1 MTTHVIQPMLCTEVH
16 SISEI
21 KLPCF
26 VSEKLN
32 GIRAIWN
39 PTERKFQ
46 TRNGKFWHDWMT
58 SKIFKSGT
66 SASMLDGEF
75 YVPGLP
81 LGQLTS
87 RAGVKV
93 GNDTGLPLEYHVYDY
108 VSSGT
113 TTDVRVARLYSGL
126 FESENI
132 KVVHHEYCINIA
144 DIGRYTGQLQHMRGA
159 DNVEGIV
166 CRTAGYTYASGCRSP
181 YMQKLKFMR
190 HLDVTVLQLHEG
202 LGKFTGTLG
211 AMTVR
216 TEDGTTFR
224 CGGGS
229 MKNPD
234 RAAVW
239 ADKSKY
245 IGAVATIEFPYY
257 SEFKVPLQAQFITWR
272 DYE

>member
-1 MTTHVIQPMLCTEVH
+1 MTHIIQPMLCTEVH
-16 SISEI
+16 SISQI

-39 PTERKFQ
+39 PVERKFQ
-46 TRNGKFWHDWMT
+46 TRHGKFWHDWMT
-58 SKIFKSGT
+58 SKIFKSAPP
-66 SASMLDGEF
+66 SIALDGEF

-87 RAGVKV
+87 RAGVKLLE
-93 GNDTGLPLEYHVYDY
+93 DTGLPLEYHVYDY
-108 VSSGT
+108 VSSGITFEQRYDKLQSVWHDYLST
-113 TTDVRVARLYSGL
+113 TAEIELVKHTCCATT
-126 FESENI
+126 
-132 KVVHHEYCINIA
+132 A
-144 DIGRYTGQLQHMRGA
+144 DIAKLSQVHALA
-159 DNVEGIV
+159 DAEGLV
-166 CRTAGYTYASGCRSP
+166 ARTAGYTYASGCRSP

-216 TEDGTTFR
+216 AEDGTTFR

-257 SEFKVPLQAQFITWR
+257 SEFKVPQQAQFITWR

>member
-1 MTTHVIQPMLCTEVH
+1 MTHVIQPMLCTEVA

-39 PTERKFQ
+39 PVERKFH
-46 TRNGKFWHDWMT
+46 TRHGKFWHDWMT
-58 SKIFKSGT
+58 SKIFKSAPP
-66 SASMLDGEF
+66 SIALDGEF

-87 RAGVKV
+87 RAGVKLLE
-93 GNDTGLPLEYHVYDY
+93 DTGLPLEYHVYDY
-108 VSSGT
+108 VSSGI

-126 FESENI
+126 FEYENV
-132 KVVHHEYCINIA
+132 KTVHHEYCNHWE
-144 DIGRYTGQLQHMRGA
+144 QLSAYITQLKQMRGA

-166 CRTAGYTYASGCRSP
+166 CRTSGYTYASGCRSP

-216 TEDGTTFR
+216 AEDGTTFR

-229 MKNPD
+229 MKNLD